1 MPRAARERQ
10 LVAAA
15 ERLFAARGYEAT
27 SIEDVAR
34 AAGVTRPIIYQHF
47 GDKAGLFLACVRHI
61 RQELDEVL
69 TEALE
74 GMDGRPL
81 GEVLERGG
89 DAYYAMLERDPA
101 RWVLMLS
108 TTTAVAEEL
117 NALRMETVRRIA
129 ELGGILDLDLDH
141 EARGA
146 VAHIVSGVGEQ
157 LGRWWMLNP
166 DVPRARVVAYF
177 RDFLISGVLRP
188 PTPG

>member
-10 LVAAA
+10 LLAAA
-15 ERLFAARGYEAT
+15 ERLFAARGYEGT

-47 GDKAGLFLACVRHI
+47 GDKAGMFLACVRQI
-61 RQELDEVL
+61 RQELDDVL

-117 NALRMETVRRIA
+117 NTLRMGTVRRIA
-129 ELGGILDLDLDH
+129 ELGGILELDLDH
-141 EARGA
+141 EARSA

-166 DVPRARVVAYF
+166 DVPRARVVGYF
-177 RDFLISGVLRP
+177 RDFLTHGVLRA
-188 PTPG
+188 PGPE